1 MFSENSRS
9 FHSDEITTVNKSV
22 SNMKVKTVVDE
33 YYQYDI
39 FRTIEY

>member
-9 FHSDEITTVNKSV
+9 FHSYEITTVSKSV

-33 YYQYDI
+33 YYQFDVYW
-39 FRTIEY
+39 TIEY